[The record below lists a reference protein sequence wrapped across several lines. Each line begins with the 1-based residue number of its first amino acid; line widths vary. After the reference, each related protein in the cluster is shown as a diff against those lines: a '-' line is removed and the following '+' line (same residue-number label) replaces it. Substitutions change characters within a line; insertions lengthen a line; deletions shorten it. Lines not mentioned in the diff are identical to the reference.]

1 VFIVRS
7 VNNLDIDS
15 LYELSSLVTFI
26 NLPHDREIITAL
38 VNSSV
43 RSFDNPDNDKSKNY
57 YLFVL
62 EDLKEKKIVG
72 ASLIHG
78 QHGTDDVPHFFFKVS
93 KIQKFSETI
102 NTGFI
107 HGTLKLDYEPNG
119 YSEIG
124 GLVIHPNYRGHK
136 EKLGKFLSFVRFLY
150 MGKNPDLFT
159 KEIHSELMPPLDKNG
174 KSPLWEAIG
183 RKFVNMEYFE
193 ADKLSRTNKEFIL
206 NLFPQELIYESL
218 LPPNARDSIGK
229 VNKDTIPVKNMLE
242 KVGFKYT
249 HEVDPFDGGP
259 HYRAILADLSIIND
273 MYTGK
278 VNFAPLDSSFNKKV
292 LITTPSS
299 QYAFSAIQIN
309 AKIDNLKK
317 QLTIPIEFKESLNKK
332 NINAII
338 I

>member
-7 VNNLDIDS
+7 VNNSDIDS

-43 RSFDNPDNDKSKNY
+43 RSFNSPDKDKSKNY

-62 EDLKEKKIVG
+62 EDLNEKKIVG
-72 ASLIHG
+72 ASLIHA
-78 QHGTDDVPHFFFKVS
+78 QHGTDDIPHFFFKVS
-93 KIQKFSETI
+93 KIEKFSETI

-150 MGKNPDLFT
+150 MSSNPHLFT
-159 KEIHSELMPPLDKNG
+159 KEVHSELMPPLDQNG

-206 NLFPQELIYESL
+206 NLFPLELIYESL
-218 LPPNARDSIGK
+218 LPPAARDSIGK

-242 KVGFKYT
+242 KIGFKYT
-249 HEVDPFDGGP
+249 YEVDPFDGGP
-259 HYRAILADLSIIND
+259 HYRATLAQLSIIKN
-273 MYTGK
+273 MYQGK
-278 VNFAPLDSSFNKKV
+278 VNFESMDNSFEKRV
-292 LITTPSS
+292 IITIPSKE
-299 QYAFSAIQIN
+299 YAFKAIQTN
-309 AKIDNLKK
+309 AKTKNLKK
-317 QLTIPIEFKESLNKK
+317 ELTIPLELKEKLNDK